1 MECGGD
7 AVLVQPPGQD
17 ELLEAGDV
25 LVYRCP
31 DCGQRWDVV
40 LDEDDLAPEDE

>member
-7 AVLVQPPGQD
+7 AVLMQPPAAD

-40 LDEDDLAPEDE
+40 LDEDDLTSDD